1 MSSKKYVVPSFE
13 IVELYPQTCCAAS
26 PMGSGNQ
33 DYDYE
38 FFDFEE

>member
-1 MSSKKYVVPSFE
+1 MASEKYVVPSFE
-13 IVELYPQTCCAAS
+13 IVELCPRTCFATS

-38 FFDFEE
+38 FFDFGD